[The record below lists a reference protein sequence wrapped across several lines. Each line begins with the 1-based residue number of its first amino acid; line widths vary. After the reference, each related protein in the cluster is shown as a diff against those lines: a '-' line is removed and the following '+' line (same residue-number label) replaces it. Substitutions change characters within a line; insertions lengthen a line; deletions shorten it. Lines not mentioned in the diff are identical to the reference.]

1 MNYEWDPEKATS
13 NLRKHGISFEDATVV
28 FEDTY
33 ALEDYDTDHSMSAEK
48 RFTRLG
54 LGKNG
59 ILYIVYTLR
68 ANYPGLHA
76 SSKLS
81 GNNSNNIGPTRDN
94 LRGSNLFGTK
104 LWKVKRS
111 SWNIRMKKSPK

>member
-68 ANYPGLHA
+68 ANYPE
-76 SSKLS
+76 
-81 GNNSNNIGPTRDN
+81 I
-94 LRGSNLFGTK
+94 
-104 LWKVKRS
+104 
-111 SWNIRMKKSPK
+111 IRIISARRATTSEEAIYLEQSYGK